1 MKALFL
7 TTVLP
12 NKKLHGS
19 EIASQNIIDALNQIG
34 YQVTVVGY
42 GRKEDGKAE
51 PAAHEI
57 LVSERSIETKK
68 AKLNAIFWLVDS
80 FIKRLP
86 YSSAKYQSRQYIKTV
101 RSLLSRDKF
110 DLIVVDHAQLAW
122 IKHHIPKNRTI
133 FVAHNIEHQI
143 YVQHSQQAENVI
155 AQWIYAREATLVKQM
170 EEHLAQAVDE
180 VWALTQHDAA
190 YFATVA
196 TTVQVRELP
205 LPSSFTYFQP
215 RTSAPSFDIG
225 LIGSWSWKP
234 NEAGLLWFLQQ
245 VYPHLPS
252 PVSIHIAGKG
262 LDWQPHQ
269 YSNITYH
276 GFVPDAQ
283 EFMMQAKV
291 VAIPILS
298 GGGIQIKTLDA
309 IASGST
315 IVATPFALRGITH
328 PPSTVQMAAQP
339 QEFAQCLVS
348 SLAAPAAA
356 TEKLEEVSSWFVSR
370 RRQFIAEVA
379 ASTYY
384 PSEWQHEHRNLPR
397 GILTKD
403 PISQNYC
410 I

>member
-68 AKLNAIFWLVDS
+68 AKFNAAFWLVDS

-86 YSSAKYQSRQYIKTV
+86 YSSTKYQSRQYIRIV
-101 RSLLSRDKF
+101 RSLLSRNKF
-110 DLIVVDHAQLAW
+110 DLIVIDHAQLGW
-122 IKHHIPKNRTI
+122 IQQHLYPNIRTI
-133 FVAHNIEHQI
+133 FVAHNIEHEI
-143 YVQHSQQAENVI
+143 YVQHSQQTGNAI
-155 AQWIYAREATLVKQM
+155 AKWIYAREATLVKQM

-196 TTVQVRELP
+196 TTVQSRELP
-205 LPSSFTYFQP
+205 LPSSFTHFQP

-234 NEAGLLWFLQQ
+234 NEEGLLWFLRQ

-252 PVSIHIAGKG
+252 PISIHIAGKG
-262 LDWQPHQ
+262 LDLQFDQ
-269 YSNITYH
+269 YPNITYR

-283 EFMMQAKV
+283 EFMVQAKV

-309 IASGST
+309 IASGSA

-328 PPSTVQMAAQP
+328 PPSTVQIAAQP
-339 QEFAQCLVS
+339 PEFAQCLVS

-356 TEKLEEVSSWFVSR
+356 AEKLEEVSSWFVSR

-379 ASTYY
+379 ASTYQ
-384 PSEWQHEHRNLPR
+384 SEWQHEHRQFPR
-397 GILTKD
+397 GVSTTD
-403 PISQNYC
+403 TISQNYRV
-410 I
+410 